1 MVPAG
6 GRLEKRKPS
15 YDLRAFQNAC
25 GSVATIRITRTAQI
39 SARHLGF
46 DLDDVAAVIRS
57 MDRRMFYKSMTSF
70 TDHTAWQDV
79 YHVPAGDGVIIYLKF
94 TMDTLVDFMV
104 LSFKE
109 K

>member
-1 MVPAG
+1 
-6 GRLEKRKPS
+6 LEKRKPS
-15 YDLRAFQNAC
+15 YDLRAFQDAC
-25 GSVATIRITRTAQI
+25 GSANSIRITRTAQI

-46 DLDDVAAVIRS
+46 GLDDVAAVIRS

-70 TDHTAWQDV
+70 ADHTAWQDV
-79 YHVPAGDGVIIYLKF
+79 YHVPAGDMIIYLKF

-109 K
+109 R

>member
-1 MVPAG
+1 M
-6 GRLEKRKPS
+6 EKRKPS
-15 YDLRAFQNAC
+15 YDLEAFKDAC
-25 GSVATIRITRTAQI
+25 GSVNTIRITRTAQI

-57 MDRRMFYKSMTSF
+57 MNRRMFYKSMTSF
-70 TDHTAWQDV
+70 ADHTAWHDV
-79 YHVPAGDGVIIYLKF
+79 YHVPAEGALIIYLKF
-94 TMDTLVDFMV
+94 TMDTVIDFMI